1 MFAALADN
9 LDFFKTKINICLML
23 APVTRIDRMS
33 YAIIQKLKSSDSLF
47 KLLEKGLG
55 QEIMPMPA
63 IWGRISCALLKM
75 MGYDK
80 FLLEDPKNVSQ
91 IGLETYFGLDASSS
105 SFRNLCHFRQNLQ
118 TGKLAKF
125 DFGPEINLLKYKQST
140 APEYDLTRIRNV
152 PIALFCGG

>member
-1 MFAALADN
+1 
-9 LDFFKTKINICLML
+9 
-23 APVTRIDRMS
+23 
-33 YAIIQKLKSSDSLF
+33 
-47 KLLEKGLG
+47 
-55 QEIMPMPA
+55 
-63 IWGRISCALLKM
+63 